1 MFALSNPH
9 LQLALQRLGQAFDQA
24 LTQTQETA
32 GQLAGSAL
40 KNARRDELLLTQA
53 LLRQQQRQL
62 VEHFQRSLFNEWEK
76 EGASKPAVATTS
88 RGGSSSAW
96 GELSL
101 VDDAAVDALVAADRI
116 GKALGHSCEWELRDV
131 ESFISDLLGDPTA
144 GPDQNPMRPGL
155 VARALIHAVD
165 ETTDQPNLRQTLS
178 EELTRSLS
186 AQMRACYADLA
197 ARFRQQGLKAQDL
210 RAITTEGGGRAAGGG
225 ADAAQSADA
234 SGPAPFRNSGPGALG
249 SAGGPGGYPAPIGA
263 AGGLGHVE
271 PVVMN
276 LLRQL
281 HSAAPALNFSA
292 LADPAAGQAMPSNLI
307 QLHREEL
314 RRTAT
319 APLDHM
325 VIDVVATLFDAILA
339 DPRVPPQMARLLG
352 RLQLP
357 VLRAALGDTSFFAK
371 RNHPVRRFIN
381 RLASLACS
389 FEDFT
394 REPGLGF
401 LKRVSELVEEVA
413 GGDFERLGTYEKQLD
428 LLDRFVAEQAQQAM
442 TAADQEAAKRLEEKE
457 RVARQRLQFERQLD
471 KSLADLP
478 LPGFLKTFLCREWGA
493 VIVAATAQGE
503 PQALMARRQGRD
515 LAASVLPKGGS
526 PARKDFLAQLPLLVR
541 GVQLGLDSI
550 GCPESVRKQLFGDL
564 MPVHA
569 EALKTPALSP
579 LDHNL
584 LIKRIEA
591 AFGLAVPDE
600 QEALRATA
608 ALDINLEEAFNP
620 TEAAQMGLLTESQ
633 VPWDGQVDIDLS
645 AEPDTPVQT
654 VDLVIDGLPAP
665 EAPEPTHGAALFDHL
680 QIGCAYRV
688 HTGKDWHK
696 VKLTHISD
704 QRSFFIFSEG
714 DPHPKTLTMTARML
728 RRLCANER
736 FRAVENAFLLERA
749 TARAR
754 QQLAALLPK
763 VPAR

>member
-1 MFALSNPH
+1 MSALSNPH
-9 LQLALQRLGQAFDQA
+9 LQAALQRLCQAFDQA
-24 LTQTQETA
+24 LSQTQETA

-40 KNARRDELLLTQA
+40 KSARRDELLLTQA
-53 LLRQQQRQL
+53 LLRQQQSVLIDQ
-62 VEHFQRSLFNEWEK
+62 FQRSLLSEWEK
-76 EGASKPAVATTS
+76 DGLGKAVGAVPA
-88 RGGSSSAW
+88 RSSGW

-116 GKALGHSCEWELRDV
+116 GKALGHSCEWELRAV
-131 ESFISDLLGDPTA
+131 ESFVSDLLGDPEA
-144 GPDQNPMRPGL
+144 GPDRNPVRPGL

-165 ETTDQPNLRQTLS
+165 DVTDQPNLRQTLS
-178 EELTRSLS
+178 EELTRTLS
-186 AQMRACYADLA
+186 GQMKSCYADLA
-197 ARFRQQGLKAQDL
+197 AWFRQKGLRAQDL
-210 RAITTEGGGRAAGGG
+210 RAITTEGGSRGGAAG
-225 ADAAQSADA
+225 AAPE
-234 SGPAPFRNSGPGALG
+234 PAPPFSNSGPDGLSSAPGGHGAPG
-249 SAGGPGGYPAPIGA
+249 TQPPGGYPAPIGA
-263 AGGLGHVE
+263 LGGLGHVE

-276 LLRQL
+276 LLRRL
-281 HSAAPALNFSA
+281 HGAAPAVSFST
-292 LADPAAGQAMPSNLI
+292 LADPTAGLAMPSNLI

-314 RRTAT
+314 RQTAT

-339 DPRVPPQMARLLG
+339 DSRVPPQMARLLG

-394 REPGLGF
+394 QDPGLSF
-401 LKRVSELVEEVA
+401 LKRVSELVEEIA
-413 GGDFERLGTYEKQLD
+413 GGDFERLETYDKQLDQLDQFVTEQAKQALSAAGQEAARKLEEKELQARQRLQYEKQLD
-428 LLDRFVAEQAQQAM
+428 RA
-442 TAADQEAAKRLEEKE
+442 
-457 RVARQRLQFERQLD
+457 LQ
-471 KSLADLP
+471 DLP
-478 LPGFLKTFLCREWGA
+478 LPGFLKQFLCKDWGA
-493 VIVAATAQGE
+493 VIVTASGQGE

-515 LAASVLPKGGS
+515 LAVSVLPKGGS
-526 PARKDFLAQLPLLVR
+526 PARKDFLSQLPLLVR

-550 GCPESVRKQLFGDL
+550 GCPESTRKQLFADL

-584 LIKRIEA
+584 LVKRIEA

-600 QEALRATA
+600 QEALRATTS
-608 ALDINLEEAFNP
+608 LDINLEEAFNP
-620 TEAAQMGLLTESQ
+620 AEAAQMGLLTEAQ

-654 VDLVIDGLPAP
+654 VDLAIAGLPEP
-665 EAPEPTHGAALFDHL
+665 ESPEPTHGAALFDHL
-680 QIGCAYRV
+680 QIGCAYRI

-704 QRSFFIFSEG
+704 QRSFFIFTEG
-714 DPHPKTLTMTARML
+714 DHHPKTLTMTARML

-736 FRAVENAFLLERA
+736 FRSVENAFLLERA

-754 QQLAALLPK
+754 QQLAALMPQ
-763 VPAR
+763 VSRH